1 MAVAKFCI
9 IHLSVFFSLLPSE
22 RPSTSSFIIA
32 DILPSVDV
40 ERKWRSIEQSGW
52 VYGAKAVSV
61 ESVVVHIIEFIGQ
74 LPLVP
79 NMLHLATLE

>member
-1 MAVAKFCI
+1 M
-9 IHLSVFFSLLPSE
+9 
-22 RPSTSSFIIA
+22 
-32 DILPSVDV
+32 
-40 ERKWRSIEQSGW
+40 
-52 VYGAKAVSV
+52 AKAVSV